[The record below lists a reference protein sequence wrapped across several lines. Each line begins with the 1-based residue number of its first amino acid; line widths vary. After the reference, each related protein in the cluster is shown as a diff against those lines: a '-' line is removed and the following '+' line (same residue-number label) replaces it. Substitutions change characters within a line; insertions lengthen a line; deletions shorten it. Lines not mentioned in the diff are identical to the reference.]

1 MKSQHDLKTEAR
13 ELVARLELSGKD
25 PELLKKLQPLVGPNH
40 LQAGD
45 LTKLAVLLG
54 YSL

>member
-13 ELVARLELSGKD
+13 ALAVRLELSGKD
-25 PELLKKLQPLVGPNH
+25 PELLRKLQPLIGPNH